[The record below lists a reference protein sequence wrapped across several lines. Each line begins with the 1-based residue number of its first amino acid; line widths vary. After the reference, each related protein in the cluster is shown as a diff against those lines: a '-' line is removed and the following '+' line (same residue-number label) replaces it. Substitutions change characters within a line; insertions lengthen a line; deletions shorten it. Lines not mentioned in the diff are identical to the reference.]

1 MLRWNDRGN
10 TVYSERRYLVL
21 KEATQD
27 RPDATPH
34 GLGGMQYLWDADIIV
49 LLKRSAVLLGAL
61 HLP

>member
-1 MLRWNDRGN
+1 VLRWHDGGN
-10 TVYSERRYLVL
+10 MVYSQRCYLVL

-34 GLGGMQYLWDADIIV
+34 GLRGMQYLWDADTIV